1 MEACDDLNMGGG
13 EVGDFLFISL
23 TYIFDLAGL
32 SNIMLKKTVILSGL
46 GERDLFLF
54 VFSLILTLLRNFVTN
69 VH

>member
-1 MEACDDLNMGGG
+1 M
-13 EVGDFLFISL
+13 GDFLFISL